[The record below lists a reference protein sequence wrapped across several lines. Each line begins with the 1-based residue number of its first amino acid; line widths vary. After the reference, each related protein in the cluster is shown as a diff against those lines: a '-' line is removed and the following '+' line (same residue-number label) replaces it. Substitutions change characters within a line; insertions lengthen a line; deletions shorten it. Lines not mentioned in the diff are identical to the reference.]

1 MVAITAL
8 ARDVFELNYWKH
20 RNAYDKGDFHGEG
33 FWRAFAHSAGI
44 SLTDAQIA
52 ELIQHD
58 VMTWTATDPIM
69 IDWVRRLHAAG
80 FLLAILSNMVK
91 EIRQHMD
98 ENFDWLATFKQH
110 TWSYELGISKPAA
123 AIYAHTLQ
131 KLGVTADEALFI
143 DDLAENVRGAES
155 VGLNAIL
162 FTTPSQLQ
170 SDLDSRGYGEHLPP
184 VISAR

>member
-8 ARDVFELNYWKH
+8 ARDVFERNYWKH

-44 SLTDAQIA
+44 SLTDSQIA
-52 ELIQHD
+52 ELIRHD
-58 VMTWTATDPIM
+58 VTTWTETDPIM
-69 IDWVRRLHAAG
+69 IDWLRRLHAAG
-80 FLLAILSNMVK
+80 FLLAMLSNMVK
-91 EIRQHMD
+91 EIHQHMD
-98 ENFDWLATFKQH
+98 QHFEWLAVFQH
-110 TWSYELGISKPAA
+110 TTWSYELGISKPAA
-123 AIYAHTLQ
+123 AIYSHTLQ
-131 KLGVTADEALFI
+131 KLGVNAYEALFI
-143 DDLAENVRGAES
+143 DDLAENVRGAEA

-170 SDLDSRGYGEHLPP
+170 LDLDSRGYGAKMPP